1 MSKINIRSFSNETD
15 DGAPDIVGVSTFS
28 STAYFVP
35 SKGTTAQRPSD
46 HVEVGSLRF
55 NTDTS
60 NLEYYRGDTL
70 GWSQFELIDPD
81 LGGGTG
87 SNTGLGTRGVLMGGY
102 QSYPSIVAQIDF
114 LTISTLGNT
123 QDFGDMNAGSG
134 AGAVC
139 SSRTRAIHS
148 GGQTPSNVNNIEFIT
163 FSSLGNGTDF
173 GDMTQVKA
181 SHQAG
186 SDQTRGIIAGG
197 KVYPASTYTDT
208 IEYVTM
214 ASEGNAL
221 DFGNLTLAKSH
232 GACANSSTRLVHA
245 SGQIN
250 PSGYTNVM
258 DFITTS
264 TLGNATDFGDT
275 VISGAYGWTM
285 GIVSS
290 STRGLFALGSND
302 SGTYNSI
309 EFITIASLGNA
320 QDFGDLSE
328 TEVYKAGMCSPTRGL
343 FAGGSDP
350 SVSNVIDFVTIQTT
364 GNSTDFGDITTT
376 GRAQAPGGSNGHGG
390 L

>member
-1 MSKINIRSFSNETD
+1 MSKINIRSFSNEND

-35 SKGTTAQRPSD
+35 TKGTTAQRPSD

-55 NTDTS
+55 NTDTA
-60 NLEYYRGDTL
+60 NLEYFRGKTL
-70 GWSQFELIDPD
+70 GWSQFELIDPE

-87 SNTGLGTRGVLMGGY
+87 SNTGLGARGVLMGGY
-102 QSYPSIVAQIDF
+102 ESYPSVVSQIDF

-148 GGQTPSNVNNIEFIT
+148 GGQTPSNSNAIEFIT
-163 FSSLGNGTDF
+163 FASLGNGTNF
-173 GDMTQVKA
+173 GDITTLTS
-181 SHQAG
+181 SHQSG

-197 KVYPASTYTDT
+197 KVQPANNYTDT
-208 IEYVTM
+208 IEFITM
-214 ASEGNAL
+214 ASEGNMV
-221 DFGNLTLAKSH
+221 DFGNLTVAKSH
-232 GACANSSTRLVHA
+232 GACANSSTRFVHA

-264 TLGNATDFGDT
+264 STGNATDFGDT
-275 VISGAYGWTM
+275 VNSGAYGWTM
-285 GIVSS
+285 GVVSS
-290 STRGLFALGSND
+290 SIRGLFALGAND

-309 EFITIASLGNA
+309 EFITIATLGNA

-350 SVSNVIDFVTIQTT
+350 SISNVIDYVTIQTT
-364 GNSTDFGDITTT
+364 GNSLDFGDITTT
-376 GRAQAPGGSNGHGG
+376 GRAQAPGGSNAHGG

>member
-1 MSKINIRSFSNETD
+1 MSKINVRSFSNEND

-35 SKGTTAQRPSD
+35 TKGTTAQRPSD
-46 HVEVGSLRF
+46 HVEVGSIRF

-60 NLEYYRGDTL
+60 NLEYYRGDTI
-70 GWSQFELIDPD
+70 GWSQFELIDPE

-87 SNTGLGTRGVLMGGY
+87 SNTGLGARGVLMGGY
-102 QSYPSIVAQIDF
+102 ESYPSVVSQIDF

-148 GGQTPSNVNNIEFIT
+148 GGQIPSNVNQIEFIT
-163 FSSLGNGTDF
+163 FSSTGNGTDF

-258 DFITTS
+258 DFITIAS
-264 TLGNATDFGDT
+264 TGNATDFGDT
-275 VISGAYGWTM
+275 VISGAFGWTM

-309 EFITIASLGNA
+309 EFITIATLGNA

-350 SVSNVIDFVTIQTT
+350 SVSNVIDYVTIQTT
-364 GNSTDFGDITTT
+364 GNSLDFGDITTT
-376 GRAQAPGGSNGHGG
+376 GRAQAPGGSNAHGG